1 MKIDVIGTE
10 VRVLTIENED
20 FISLTDMLKAKDG
33 SFFISDWLRNRNTVE
48 FLGIWERVHNPDF
61 NYGEFAIIASQ
72 AGLHSYKVSVKEWVE
87 KTRAIGL
94 KATTGR
100 YGGTYAHKD
109 IAFEFGMWISAEF
122 KIYLIKE
129 FQRLKETE
137 RKTLGWD
144 IRRNLAKLNYRIH
157 TDAIQT
163 HLIPPELGKALTNI
177 VYADEADVL
186 NMALF
191 GQAAAQWRA
200 TNPGQKGNI
209 RDQANGAQLVCL
221 SNLEN
226 LNALFIAQD
235 LPQPERLVRLNQIAI
250 HQMKLLTMDDR
261 TAMLVESR
269 GRK

>member
-1 MKIDVIGTE
+1 MKIE
-10 VRVLTIENED
+10 VLSQAVR
-20 FISLTDMLKAKDG
+20 
-33 SFFISDWLRNRNTVE
+33 
-48 FLGIWERVHNPDF
+48 HPDF

-72 AGLHSYKVSVKEWVE
+72 AGLNNY
-87 KTRAIGL
+87 
-94 KATTGR
+94 
-100 YGGTYAHKD
+100 
-109 IAFEFGMWISAEF
+109 
-122 KIYLIKE
+122 
-129 FQRLKETE
+129 KETE

-157 TDAIQT
+157 TDA
-163 HLIPPELGKALTNI
+163 
-177 VYADEADVL
+177 
-186 NMALF
+186 
-191 GQAAAQWRA
+191 
-200 TNPGQKGNI
+200 I